1 MERAMARICR
11 EAGASVCTNVLLR
24 DLNTHSSRT
33 DERRIEVI
41 ANGLPLW
48 NGSQLAIDTTLVS
61 PLTSQAEPR
70 RHQQTTPTGKKELRS
85 ASREGPKRG
94 HTQNW
99 WEEGV
104 PG

>member
-11 EAGASVCTNVLLR
+11 EAGASVSTNILLR

-48 NGSQLAIDTTLVS
+48 NGSQLAIDI
-61 PLTSQAEPR
+61 EC
-70 RHQQTTPTGKKELRS
+70 
-85 ASREGPKRG
+85 RG
-94 HTQNW
+94 TQNARALSFDPANGQMAHKKRYFW
-99 WEEGV
+99 AMQMHANRFSS
-104 PG
+104 

>member
-61 PLTSQAEPR
+61 PLTSQAEPGVTSKP
-70 RHQQTTPTGKKELRS
+70 QQEVRS